1 MLWILFLWLE
11 YQVLKGF
18 LKVSKRKF
26 QDINRQLFCKNLA
39 AVLSERQWSRR
50 IKPKRLNY
58 LEFIYDEVLGCWMIY
73 FYSLDGDG
81 AVGLMNSIQG
91 YNSKK
96 RYGNMNKSN
105 FHWWKCDAGQNILKV
120 SVLVGLTGSLVLL
133 KLCAHT
139 RMSLIQLGRADTLWF
154 TLILDLDQK
163 LCEMHQSTPLTR
175 QGRFILWC

>member
-1 MLWILFLWLE
+1 ML
-11 YQVLKGF
+11 
-18 LKVSKRKF
+18 
-26 QDINRQLFCKNLA
+26 CKNLA

-105 FHWWKCDAGQNILKV
+105 FH
-120 SVLVGLTGSLVLL
+120 
-133 KLCAHT
+133 
-139 RMSLIQLGRADTLWF
+139 
-154 TLILDLDQK
+154 
-163 LCEMHQSTPLTR
+163 
-175 QGRFILWC
+175 